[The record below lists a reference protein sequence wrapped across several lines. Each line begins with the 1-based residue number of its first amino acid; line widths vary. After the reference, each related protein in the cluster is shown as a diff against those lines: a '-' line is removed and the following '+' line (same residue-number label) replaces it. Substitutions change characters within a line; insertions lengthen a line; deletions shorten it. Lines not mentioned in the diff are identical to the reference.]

1 MSTLITNVIQSLTS
15 LTGTNMNI
23 QGVQNIKYD
32 SSTTAMT
39 IDSGGRVTTPNNPS
53 FLTYGTPTMTIS
65 SGTHGYF
72 HSFNNAGQSF
82 NNGGHY
88 NNTTGRFTA
97 PVAGIYMFGL
107 SISRGEA
114 YSGGNQLIYIA
125 KNDIASGSYVGS
137 NASAS
142 QEWDQIQGHF
152 IYDLAVNDFVNAT
165 YYVGAG
171 TFTRKAT
178 TPRNYFY
185 GFLIG

>member
-1 MSTLITNVIQSLTS
+1 MSTLVTTTV
-15 LTGTNMNI
+15 

-32 SSTTAMT
+32 SSTTAIT

-97 PVAGIYMFGL
+97 PLTGL
-107 SISRGEA
+107 YQMSVCF
-114 YSGGNQLIYIA
+114 Y
-125 KNDIASGSYVGS
+125 
-137 NASAS
+137 
-142 QEWDQIQGHF
+142 
-152 IYDLAVNDFVNAT
+152 VNDTGDVETNMRFYKN
-165 YYVGAG
+165 
-171 TFTRKAT
+171 
-178 TPRNYFY
+178 Y
-185 GFLIG
+185 GFFG